1 MQAQTLPSFD
11 FEGLQLRVF
20 GDAINPLF
28 VAADV
33 CKALGIQNV
42 TQAVRALAPFERT
55 TILIDLPNPKAT
67 ANSNDPMLNIGS
79 LKKEVNVVNESGLY
93 TLILRS
99 REAVKEGSAAYR
111 FRVKVTSEILPAI
124 RRTGCYEV
132 PGEFID
138 TEDQYEV
145 RKAVKARAKNCSVHY
160 QTIYTA
166 LYDEFKI
173 PTYKQLQRSQLKAAL
188 SFIENYEIKQQLPK
202 PEIPEGAVVLEGND
216 IERIRNFVY
225 YWRYLFR
232 PQLETIHK
240 FLQLV
245 DSPMSGRFYE
255 AVHSLNLAL
264 LETQLE
270 RQGYPVKE
278 MRCYKYLMATEGVK

>member
-11 FEGLQLRVF
+11 FEGTQLRVF

-33 CKALGIQNV
+33 CKALNIQNV

-55 TILIDLPNPKAT
+55 SILIDLPNPKA
-67 ANSNDPMLNIGS
+67 NGKSNDPMLNIGS

-99 REAVKEGSAAYR
+99 REAVKEGTAAYR

-124 RRTGCYEV
+124 RRTGHYEV
-132 PGEFID
+132 PSEFID
-138 TEDQYEV
+138 TEEQYEV

-160 QTIYTA
+160 QTIYNA
-166 LYDEFKI
+166 LYDTFKI
-173 PTYKQLQRSQLKAAL
+173 PTYKQLQRSQLKAAIT
-188 SFIENYEIKQQLPK
+188 FIETCEIKPQLQRPA
-202 PEIPEGAVVLEGND
+202 IPEGAVVLEGVD

-232 PQLETIHK
+232 PQLEAIEK
-240 FLQLV
+240 LLRLV
-245 DSPMSGRFYE
+245 DSPMSARFHE
-255 AVHSLNLAL
+255 VAHSLNLAL
-264 LETQLE
+264 LETTLE
-270 RQGYPVKE
+270 KQGYPVKE